1 MKDVFAIFITLFTAQ
16 IALCLIGGRQMR
28 IAEFPFVVLIER
40 DNEVLFCTGIILDHL
55 QIVIPDPCVER
66 QYFFSI
72 GYISVNVIPIANSD
86 PPKKYKG
93 YVAIV
98 DDPMMPPTIGYLSL
112 LVIRLEYPGMQLVP
126 RKDQDGRFPT
136 HAPFG
141 PRIADLIVP
150 SDVII
155 VGMNNKVG
163 TMTIVAEERCFS
175 LQKLL
180 HRVNGWVISAKQFLG
195 NNLICA
201 EARDDNQHQSR
212 DEPKPVNIPSGQACE
227 TDVGAPVLQNG
238 VVIGLVIQALCSKN
252 YSPMTHVTHIL
263 RLHGSDIPRERLSPL

>member
-1 MKDVFAIFITLFTAQ
+1 MKDVIAVFITLFTAQ

-28 IAEFPFVVLIER
+28 VAEFPFVVLIER

-55 QIVIPDPCVER
+55 QVVIPDSCVER

-72 GYISVNVIPIANSD
+72 GYITVNVIPIANSD

-93 YVAIV
+93 YMAIV
-98 DDPMMPPTIGYLSL
+98 DDPMVPMIIGHMSL
-112 LVIRLEYPGMQLVP
+112 LVIRLEYPGMPLVP
-126 RKDQDGRFPT
+126 RKDQDGSFPT

-141 PRIADLIVP
+141 PRISDLVVP

-163 TMTIVAEERCFS
+163 TMMIVAEEKCDS
-175 LQKLL
+175 LRKLM
-180 HRVNGWVISAKQFLG
+180 HRVYGWVISAKQFLG

-201 EARDDNQHQSR
+201 VGSQHRSR
-212 DEPKPVNIPSGQACE
+212 DEPEPVIDIPSGQACD
-227 TDVGAPVLQNG
+227 TDVGAPVLLNG
-238 VVIGLVIQALCSKN
+238 VVIGLVIQAFCSESN
-252 YSPMTHVTHIL
+252 SEIMHVTHIL
-263 RLHGSDIPRERLSPL
+263 RLHGSDVPRERLSPQ